1 MIIMKGHLNLSV
13 DTELIIKVRSKG
25 YNLSSEVEKHF
36 RELIKEDERDE
47 NMFND
52 EIEGLNSQI
61 NELEQQKDEI
71 IQKSE
76 AYRTNKKLAENN
88 AVESAYNK
96 LVNDMIINLDVD
108 EGELT
113 STSEMMGISPDELYK
128 QINQEVRNRGSRK
141 S

>member
-1 MIIMKGHLNLSV
+1 MKGHLNLSV